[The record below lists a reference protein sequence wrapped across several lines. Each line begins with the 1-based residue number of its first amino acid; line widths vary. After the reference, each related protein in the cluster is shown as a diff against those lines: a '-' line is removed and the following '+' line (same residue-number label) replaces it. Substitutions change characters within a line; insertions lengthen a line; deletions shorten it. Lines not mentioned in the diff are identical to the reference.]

1 MIITDFA
8 DFISTRMR
16 SEHRTLAARWFDRL
30 LDLLPVDARD
40 IFPSE
45 SLLDHVPALILEI
58 GEYLRQ
64 PAGEAIA
71 SNTAILG
78 KATQL
83 GSLRHSQQASL
94 HQVLREYQLLGSVL
108 VGFVLEELE
117 TAGTPPK
124 ASDAV
129 QLVSRLH
136 QAVDVLSQATVETF
150 VGLYTKTITDQAERL
165 DQFTRMAA
173 HEWRQPLGTL
183 QLSVY
188 LLREAK
194 LDPSHVDRTLAT
206 LDRNVRRLIEL
217 TQKLEAL
224 ARVRSSGDNAVVQ
237 TVSVSTVAQEAARQ
251 LAEMATARGVEI
263 RIGDTQ
269 TALTVDVGR
278 LELAFV
284 NLLSNAI
291 KYSDPEKPER
301 FVELLA
307 APPENGVV
315 EIHVRDNGVGI
326 PEPAL
331 ATIFQRFTRAHAH
344 DGELTQVG
352 GIGLGLSIVE
362 DCVRALGGQIVVRSI
377 EKQGATFILTLP
389 VGHGTTGQPEGH
401 DVPAVPSA

>member
-8 DFISTRMR
+8 DFIATRMR

-30 LDLLPVDARD
+30 LDVLPVDARE

-78 KATQL
+78 KAAQL

-117 TAGTPPK
+117 AAGTPPG
-124 ASDAV
+124 ASEAV

-165 DQFTRMAA
+165 DQFTRVAA
-173 HEWRQPLGTL
+173 HEWRQPLGVL
-183 QLSVY
+183 QLSVH

-194 LDPSHVDRTLAT
+194 VNPSHVDGMLAT
-206 LDRNVRRLIEL
+206 VDRNVRRLIEVA
-217 TQKLEAL
+217 QKLEAL
-224 ARVRSSGDNAVVQ
+224 QRVRSSGDNAVVQ
-237 TVSVSTVAQEAARQ
+237 TVPVGTVAQEAARQ

-269 TALTVDVGR
+269 TVLTVDVGR
-278 LELAFV
+278 LELVFV

-291 KYSDPEKPER
+291 KYSDPRKAER
-301 FVELLA
+301 YVELLA
-307 APPENGVV
+307 RSPENGVV

-326 PEPAL
+326 PEAAL
-331 ATIFQRFTRAHAH
+331 ASIFQRFTRAHAD
-344 DGELTQVG
+344 DGELTHVA

-362 DCVRALGGQIVVRSI
+362 DCVHAMGGQIVVQSA
-377 EKQGATFILTLP
+377 EKQGATFIMTLP
-389 VGHGTTGQPEGH
+389 VGDGPTGQSDGRG
-401 DVPAVPSA
+401 VPAVPGG